1 MALLAKRHPSL
12 VGALL
17 LLAVL
22 LTALAPDH
30 WGIPMPDTGRQTEA
44 GHTHAH
50 ETGSPAES
58 ELAGDTHQ
66 RHCHESAATCSDVP
80 LSSLSGLAF
89 LAEWLDASIAGL
101 LSLASVAALAVL
113 FGRAVAVDTPPPR
126 DTIRAA
132 RYQAQ
137 SSLT

>member
-1 MALLAKRHPSL
+1 MALLATRYPSL
-12 VGALL
+12 ASAVL

-30 WGIPMPDTGRQTEA
+30 WGIPIPGAGGESDP
-44 GHTHAH
+44 GHTHIH
-50 ETGSPAES
+50 EPAAPADPEP
-58 ELAGDTHQ
+58 AGDTHQ

-89 LAEWLDASIAGL
+89 LAGWLDASIAGL
-101 LSLASVAALAVL
+101 LSLASFAALAVL
-113 FGRAVAVDTPPPR
+113 LGRAVAVDTPPPR